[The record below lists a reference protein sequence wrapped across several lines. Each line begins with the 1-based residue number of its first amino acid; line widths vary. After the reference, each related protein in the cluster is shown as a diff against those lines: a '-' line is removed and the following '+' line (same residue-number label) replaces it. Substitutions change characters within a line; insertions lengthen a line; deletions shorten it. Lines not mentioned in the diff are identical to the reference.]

1 VPASPVPT
9 TDQSLTDAD
18 DLKRTM
24 GVIRLLIV
32 SAFVVIL
39 NETLMGVA
47 IPELMADLN
56 ISASAAQWLTT
67 AFMLTLAVVIPITG
81 FLMLRF
87 STRTMFLAAMSL
99 FTLGTAIAT
108 IAPGFTVLLIAR
120 VVQASGT
127 AIMMPL
133 LFTTVF
139 ALVPPHLRGRVV
151 GNISIVIS
159 VAPALGP
166 TVSGLIL
173 SIADWRWLFV
183 TMLPFAVAG
192 LALGAARIVNVGEQ
206 RPVRLDLLSVALSVP
221 GFGGLVY
228 GLSLLGE
235 GGGELVPGLV
245 SLGIGVV
252 VLALFGWRQVV
263 LQRTDGALLDLR
275 TFASREFALAIGTV
289 TIASMALFGAI
300 ILIPLYVQDVL
311 GAEAVVSGLLILPG
325 GLLMAFAA
333 PVIGRRFD
341 AVGPRPLIVPCAILL
356 SASLWGMTLFTAT
369 TPLWLVSVANLGT
382 SLGLALL
389 FTLLITNGMSS
400 LLPQLN
406 SYGSAIVGTIQQVAG
421 AAGIALFISVA
432 AAFAGPGGG
441 ATESVTAEGVRAAFI
456 VGALISLITIP
467 LVLLVRRTP
476 MTQPHGAHAAPEG
489 ADGASDEPTTENATA
504 GNAERREGEQ
514 GEGEQRPADAHSA
527 ASASTNSGGSTT
539 LSGASTKSGATSSGA

>member
-1 VPASPVPT
+1 MAPGDRRA
-9 TDQSLTDAD
+9 
-18 DLKRTM
+18 
-24 GVIRLLIV
+24 VILLLF

-47 IPELMADLN
+47 IPELIDDLG
-56 ISASAAQWLTT
+56 ITATAAQWLTT

-87 STRTMFLAAMSL
+87 STRTMFLSAMSL
-99 FTLGTAIAT
+99 FTLGTLIAAV
-108 IAPGFTVLLIAR
+108 APGFEVLLAAR

-139 ALVPPHLRGRVV
+139 ALVPPHMRGRVV

-173 SIADWRWLFV
+173 AIADWRWLYI
-183 TMLPFAVAG
+183 TMLPFAIGG
-192 LALGAARIVNVGEQ
+192 LALGAARIVNVGEL
-206 RPVRLDLLSVALSVP
+206 RPVKLDLLSVALSIP

-235 GGGELVPGLV
+235 RGGEQLVPGLI
-245 SLGIGVV
+245 SLGIGIVA
-252 VLALFGWRQVV
+252 LALFAWRQTV

-275 TFASREFALAIGTV
+275 TFASREFGLAMATV
-289 TIASMALFGAI
+289 TLASMALFGAI

-333 PVIGRRFD
+333 PFIGRRYD
-341 AVGPRPLIVPCAILL
+341 AVGPRSLVIPGAILL
-356 SASLWGMTLFTAT
+356 SVSLWGMALFSAT
-369 TPLWLVSVANLGT
+369 TPLWLVTVANLGT

-389 FTLLITNGMSS
+389 FTPLITNGMSS
-400 LLPQLN
+400 LTPQLS
-406 SYGSAIVGTIQQVAG
+406 SYGSAIVGTVQQVAG
-421 AAGIALFISVA
+421 AAGIALFISVSS
-432 AAFAGPGGG
+432 AFAGPGG
-441 ATESVTAEGVRAAFI
+441 ADTDSVTADGVRAAFM
-456 VGALISLITIP
+456 VGAIIALVTIP
-467 LVLLVRRTP
+467 LVLMVRRSAP
-476 MTQPHGAHAAPEG
+476 AGPPHGGHGAPGPDASQSTGVDAATGGEL
-489 ADGASDEPTTENATA
+489 AD
-504 GNAERREGEQ
+504 
-514 GEGEQRPADAHSA
+514 HSA
-527 ASASTNSGGSTT
+527 DSTATNSSGSTT
-539 LSGASTKSGATSSGA
+539 LSGAPTKSGATSSGS